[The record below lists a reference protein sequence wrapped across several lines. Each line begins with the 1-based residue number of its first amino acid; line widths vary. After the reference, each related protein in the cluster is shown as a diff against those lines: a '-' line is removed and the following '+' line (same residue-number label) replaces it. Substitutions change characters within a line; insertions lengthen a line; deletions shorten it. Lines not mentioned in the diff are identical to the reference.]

1 LRACGVLET
10 VRISAV
16 GYPSRLTYQE
26 FFQRF
31 HELIN
36 SKQINNQSLKEKC
49 EAILID
55 LKKYQFGKTKIFFQ
69 EGQLAYLEK
78 LKSDKLKSCSIM
90 IQKHFRG
97 WLSRSKYVKIKRLTE
112 MIIRFQVSKMC
123 LFVCFFTVF
132 CYNFYTLLSLYVV
145 DILLERIFK
154 L

>member
-1 LRACGVLET
+1 MRACGVLET

-26 FFQRF
+26 FCQRF

-69 EGQLAYLEK
+69 EGQLAYRNALIRAPWCK
-78 LKSDKLKSCSIM
+78 LNLPILTPGANRFCAM
-90 IQKHFRG
+90 IFAIFNTMVQ
-97 WLSRSKYVKIKRLTE
+97 
-112 MIIRFQVSKMC
+112 
-123 LFVCFFTVF
+123 
-132 CYNFYTLLSLYVV
+132 
-145 DILLERIFK
+145 ILMYIL
-154 L
+154 